1 MASGQPPFMEGILVE
16 VESHRPTDIIRRIR
30 GEYLE
35 MPGLSLTL
43 PQAQRLWGLDQGF
56 CHDLLNAL
64 VAAGF
69 LVRTN
74 AGAFVH
80 HDASSPY

>member
-1 MASGQPPFMEGILVE
+1 MELE
-16 VESHRPTDIIRRIR
+16 AHRPTDIIRRIR

-56 CHDLLNAL
+56 CHDLLNTL
-64 VAAGF
+64 VETGF
-69 LVRTN
+69 LARTER
-74 AGAFVH
+74 GAFVH
-80 HDASSPY
+80 HDASWPL

>member
-1 MASGQPPFMEGILVE
+1 
-16 VESHRPTDIIRRIR
+16 
-30 GEYLE
+30 

-43 PQAQRLWGLDQGF
+43 SQAQRLWGLEQRF
-56 CHDLLNAL
+56 CSDLLTAL
-64 VAAGF
+64 VEAGF

-80 HDASSPY
+80 HDASSPH